1 MGASAA
7 KQRPEGNVLTAW
19 DRRPR
24 ESSFE
29 KGRTVSPSEA
39 CVGIGDASELAP
51 GYGGAERVQGADGCA
66 RIYWGAYS

>member
-7 KQRPEGNVLTAW
+7 KQRPEGNVLTA
-19 DRRPR
+19 R

-39 CVGIGDASELAP
+39 CAGIGDASELA
-51 GYGGAERVQGADGCA
+51 RVW
-66 RIYWGAYS
+66 RR